1 MVDVAMTSPERAIE
15 ELLKVRTGFKREAG
29 QQGKVILTGPYSL
42 DATYNGVRLAEDFDL
57 QLVVPGDYPAS
68 LPTVRETS
76 GVIDPGYEHLY
87 LNGTFCLGVRGE
99 LLLANLKTR
108 PL

>member
-42 DATYNGVRLAEDFDL
+42 DATYNGVAWRRISTFNWLSQATTL
-57 QLVVPGDYPAS
+57 QASQRSGRHPAS
-68 LPTVRETS
+68 SIPGTS
-76 GVIDPGYEHLY
+76 ISTLTGPSV
-87 LNGTFCLGVRGE
+87 
-99 LLLANLKTR
+99 
-108 PL
+108 